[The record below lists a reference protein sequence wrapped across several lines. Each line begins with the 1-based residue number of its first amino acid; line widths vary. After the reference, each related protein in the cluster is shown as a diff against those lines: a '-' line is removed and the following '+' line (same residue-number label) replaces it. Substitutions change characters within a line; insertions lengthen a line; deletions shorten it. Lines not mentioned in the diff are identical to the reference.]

1 MRKANIRIFA
11 ASALLV
17 LLVVF
22 AFVSGCAS
30 EENESGVQAAESE
43 ESFED
48 DMNSRNDLSE
58 SVQSDSGISL
68 EPSYPYEGDDSGEE
82 ETEPSCAEISQTERS
97 EGGVLDIEISGIE
110 QFDPSEPGYDISSPD
125 PTSRDER

>member
-1 MRKANIRIFA
+1 MRKANMRVFA
-11 ASALLV
+11 AAALLA

-30 EENESGVQAAESE
+30 EVNESGVPAAESA

-48 DMNSRNDLSE
+48 DMNSRNGLSE
-58 SVQSDSGISL
+58 SVQSDSGISP
-68 EPSYPYEGDDSGEE
+68 EPSYPYEEDGSGGE
-82 ETEPSCAEISQTERS
+82 ETEPSRAEISQTEQS
-97 EGGVLDIEISGIE
+97 EGGVPDIEISGIE

>member
-11 ASALLV
+11 AAALLA

-22 AFVSGCAS
+22 AFVSGCAF

-43 ESFED
+43 ESSED

-58 SVQSDSGISL
+58 NVQSDSGISL
-68 EPSYPYEGDDSGEE
+68 EPSYPYEGDDSGGE
-82 ETEPSCAEISQTERS
+82 ETEPSRAVISQTERS

>member
-1 MRKANIRIFA
+1 MLA
-11 ASALLV
+11 

-30 EENESGVQAAESE
+30 GENESGVPAAESA

-48 DMNSRNDLSE
+48 DMNSQNDLSE
-58 SVQSDSGISL
+58 SVQSDPGTSL
-68 EPSYPYEGDDSGEE
+68 EPSYPYEGDDSGGE
-82 ETEPSCAEISQTERS
+82 ETGPSRAEMSQTEQS
-97 EGGVLDIEISGIE
+97 EGGVPDIEISGIE

-125 PTSRDER
+125 LTSKDER